1 MTDLQLLVDQILRP
15 FTNTKPMTN
24 RLSFYLNSTK
34 IYALYFR
41 GAFVIA
47 LPTRED
53 CVAYGEQRYDGWDC
67 SIEEKY
73 MSDDWPYP
81 DPAPITTPYP
91 HSIPPYKWPGPVTC
105 DSGPFAPGTK

>member
-1 MTDLQLLVDQILRP
+1 
-15 FTNTKPMTN
+15 MTN

-41 GAFVIA
+41 DAFVIA

-53 CVAYGEQRYDGWDC
+53 CVAFGKQHYDGWDC
-67 SIEEKY
+67 SIVEKY
-73 MSDDWPYP
+73 MSDEFPYP
-81 DPAPITTPYP
+81 DPAPIKALVPDPYSTPP
-91 HSIPPYKWPGPVTC
+91 PPPPYRWPPTYIC